1 MNETA
6 DELAGVVDLFGGL
19 THAELE
25 HALSEV
31 AFRAD
36 GQTVDTD
43 ASETAIESALETFAL
58 VRYTPE
64 NGAADDL
71 EAGSD
76 EPLLVVGPTAFP
88 QTPEHAEDLP
98 HILDVSP
105 RRPDREAVGEAAQAR
120 FRKAVD
126 ASLEDVTD
134 GDGDIDEATDTLEHL
149 LDVSYDLEAW
159 APLDL
164 SDERTRLTQ
173 ALEDA

>member
-25 HALSEV
+25 QALSEV

-43 ASETAIESALETFAL
+43 ASKTAIESALETFAL

-64 NGAADDL
+64 NGTADDL
-71 EAGSD
+71 EAGSE

-98 HILDVSP
+98 HILDVP
-105 RRPDREAVGEAAQAR
+105 QRRPDREAVGEAAQAR
-120 FRKAVD
+120 FREAVE
-126 ASLEDVTD
+126 ASLEDATD
-134 GDGDIDEATDTLEHL
+134 ATADAAATDTIEHL

-159 APLDL
+159 APVDL
-164 SDERTRLTQ
+164 TDERRRLTQ